1 MIYLINSS
9 LVYLTAFSTKN
20 KQIITK
26 DERFDCVK
34 MNIELRM
41 VGSSKLLERFDHEQ
55 WFFEL
60 DEDIDTLGE
69 CLEVELVLI
78 LIVFIGVFGGH

>member
-1 MIYLINSS
+1 
-9 LVYLTAFSTKN
+9 
-20 KQIITK
+20 
-26 DERFDCVK
+26 

-41 VGSSKLLERFDHEQ
+41 VGSSKLLESLDHEQ

-69 CLEVELVLI
+69 RLEIEFVLV
-78 LIVFIGVFGGH
+78 LIVFIGVFRGH